1 MKLGKLSLVA
11 VMALGTSA
19 FAIENVKVSG
29 DVKIIYQTNDNE
41 AGPRDLSG
49 TSGVSGAK
57 PADGAGTTQP
67 SNSGWFEQGAGNVA
81 EVSPYNNASAG
92 GIAGRIGVTA
102 DLLKSVSA
110 GAEVQVYSTL
120 GLDSNVFGDNMINAP
135 YGQTG
140 FTNGNDVAQRG
151 TAINGSTHADRMKDA
166 SNISQL
172 WLATTMGKTTVKAG
186 RMELDTPLIFTE
198 KWNLAYN
205 TFESI
210 VAVNTD
216 LPDTSIV
223 GAWIGKHNGHGA
235 GDNRQN
241 VGGGV
246 GDVRL
251 EGGIRLAGSPGRT
264 VNMDSFR
271 TFGFG
276 QEANGAYTV
285 GVTNK
290 SIANTT
296 LQAWYYNVVSV
307 ADAIWLQADTKI
319 AGIVSL
325 GAQYATMNPNG
336 RMNSST
342 TTEVDIKSS
351 NLQQSDNDS
360 SIWAVKAAVDV
371 AGVNIY
377 AAYSAADKDGYLGF
391 SNMSTADK
399 TNIYTGQ
406 DSIYFD
412 GVVTAPGVKTFKVG
426 AKTVVSGVTLG
437 AAYVNASKAYW
448 YNHETGAHV
457 NSGDGID
464 GFGFLASTNVGSL
477 NLKATYTSVNND
489 ATNNGFPPNGNPY
502 YFGRDLET
510 LRLEAQLKF

>member
-29 DVKIIYQTNDNE
+29 DVKIIYQTSDVDLT
-41 AGPRDLSG
+41 AGEK
-49 TSGVSGAK
+49 TAGAQT
-57 PADGAGTTQP
+57 GL
-67 SNSGWFEQGAGNVA
+67 FEQGTGAVVV
-81 EVSPYNNASAG
+81 VSPYNAASAG
-92 GIAGRIGVTA
+92 GITGRIGVTA

-120 GLDSNVFGDNMINAP
+120 GLDNNVFGDNMINAA

-140 FTNGNDVAQRG
+140 FTNGNGNTLGLV
-151 TAINGSTHADRMKDA
+151 TSSTFADRTKDA

-235 GDNRQN
+235 VDNRPN
-241 VGGGV
+241 TIGV
-246 GDVRL
+246 TPGDLRV

-271 TFGFG
+271 TFGIG
-276 QEANGAYTV
+276 TQADGAYV
-285 GVTNK
+285 LGAVNK

-296 LQAWYYNVVSV
+296 LQAWYYNVVSA
-307 ADAIWLQADTKI
+307 ADAVWLQADTKV
-319 AGIVSL
+319 AGMVTL
-325 GAQYATMNPNG
+325 GAQYATMNPSG
-336 RMNSST
+336 DLSKVATSFSSAAG
-342 TTEVDIKSS
+342 EESGK
-351 NLQQSDNDS
+351 DS
-360 SIWAVKAAVDV
+360 QIWAVKAAVDV
-371 AGVNIY
+371 AGVNLY
-377 AAYSAADKDGYLGF
+377 AAYSKADDDGYLGF

-399 TNIYTGQ
+399 TNIYTGLG
-406 DSIYFD
+406 SIYFD
-412 GVVTAPGVKTFKVG
+412 GVLTAPGVE
-426 AKTVVSGVTLG
+426 TVKIGVKGSVAGVTLE
-437 AAYVNASKAYW
+437 AAYVDASSALWSENYVRKSS
-448 YNHETGAHV
+448 NG
-457 NSGDGID
+457 GINGYD
-464 GFGFLASTNVGSL
+464 FSASTKVG
-477 NLKATYTSVNND
+477 NLGLTAIYTIVNNE
-489 ATNNGFPPNGNPY
+489 ATDGQFPPNGNPY
-502 YFGRDLET
+502 YFGRDIDT
-510 LRLEAQLKF
+510 LRLIAQLKF

>member
-11 VMALGTSA
+11 VVALGTSA
-19 FAIENVKVSG
+19 YAIDNIKVSG
-29 DVKIIYQTNDNE
+29 DVKVIYQTSDVDLTAAE
-41 AGPRDLSG
+41 KTAGVETGLF
-49 TSGVSGAK
+49 K
-57 PADGAGTTQP
+57 
-67 SNSGWFEQGAGNVA
+67 QGNGSVA
-81 EVSPYNNASAG
+81 VVSPYNAASAG

-110 GAEVQVYSTL
+110 GAEVQMYSTL
-120 GLDSNVFGDNMINAP
+120 GLDNNVFGDNMINAP

-140 FTNGNDVAQRG
+140 FTNGNG
-151 TAINGSTHADRMKDA
+151 NGNGLVTSSTFDDRTKDA

-216 LPDTSIV
+216 IPDTSIV

-235 GDNRQN
+235 VDNRLN
-241 VGGGV
+241 TVGV
-246 GDVRL
+246 TPGDLRV

-285 GVTNK
+285 GAMNK
-290 SIANTT
+290 SVPNTT

-307 ADAIWLQADTKI
+307 ADAVWLQADTKV
-319 AGIVSL
+319 AGMVTL
-325 GAQYATMNPNG
+325 GAQCATMNPSG
-336 RMNSST
+336 DMST
-342 TTEVDIKSS
+342 LTAPSGAGERSG
-351 NLQQSDNDS
+351 NDS
-360 SIWAVKAAVDV
+360 KIWAVKAAVDV
-371 AGVNIY
+371 SGVNLY
-377 AAYSAADKDGYLGF
+377 AAYSSADKDGYLGF
-391 SNMSTADK
+391 ANMSTADK

-406 DSIYFD
+406 GSIYFD
-412 GVVTAPGVKTFKVG
+412 GVITAPGVDTFKVG
-426 AKTVVSGVTLG
+426 VKGSVAGVNLE
-437 AAYVNASKAYW
+437 AAYVDASSANWSSNYVLQSS
-448 YNHETGAHV
+448 NG
-457 NSGDGID
+457 GINGYD
-464 GFGFLASTNVGSL
+464 FSASTKIG
-477 NLKATYTSVNND
+477 NLGLQAIYTIVNNE
-489 ATNNGFPPNGNPY
+489 ATDGQFPPNGNPY
-502 YFGRDLET
+502 YFGRDIDT
-510 LRLEAQLKF
+510 LRLIAQLKF

>member
-29 DVKIIYQTNDNE
+29 DVKIIYQTADV
-41 AGPRDLSG
+41 DL
-49 TSGVSGAK
+49 TAAEKAAGAK
-57 PADGAGTTQP
+57 TGL
-67 SNSGWFEQGAGNVA
+67 FEQGTGAVVV
-81 EVSPYNNASAG
+81 VSPYNGASAG
-92 GIAGRIGVTA
+92 GIAGRLGVTA

-120 GLDSNVFGDNMINAP
+120 GLDNNVFGDNMINAP

-140 FTNGNDVAQRG
+140 FTNG
-151 TAINGSTHADRMKDA
+151 TETPPGSTFEDRTKDA

-198 KWNLAYN
+198 KWNVAYN

-216 LPDTSIV
+216 LPGTSIV

-235 GDNRQN
+235 FDNRDN
-241 VGGGV
+241 VSSTK
-246 GDVRL
+246 GDVRV

-271 TFGFG
+271 TFGIG
-276 QEANGAYTV
+276 GEANGAYAV
-285 GVTNK
+285 GAVNK

-307 ADAIWLQADTKI
+307 ADAVWLQADTKV
-319 AGIVSL
+319 AGMVSL
-325 GAQYATMNPNG
+325 GAQYATMRPSNDLSNITPNAAEISAG
-336 RMNSST
+336 WTKETLRAAERSG
-342 TTEVDIKSS
+342 
-351 NLQQSDNDS
+351 NDS
-360 SIWAVKAAVDV
+360 KIWSVKAAVDV
-371 AGVNIY
+371 AGVNLY
-377 AAYSAADKDGYLGF
+377 AAYSKADEDGYLGF

-399 TNIYTGQ
+399 TSIYTGLG
-406 DSIYFD
+406 SIYFD
-412 GVVTAPGVKTFKVG
+412 GVVTAPGVE
-426 AKTVVSGVTLG
+426 TVKIGVKGSVAGVTLE
-437 AAYVNASKAYW
+437 AAYVDASSANWSSK
-448 YNHETGAHV
+448 NVLQSSNG
-457 NSGDGID
+457 GINGYD
-464 GFGFLASTNVGSL
+464 FSASTKVG
-477 NLKATYTSVNND
+477 NLGLTAMYTIVNNE
-489 ATNNGFPPNGNPY
+489 ATDGQFPPNGNPY
-502 YFGRDLET
+502 YFGRDIDT
-510 LRLEAQLKF
+510 LRLIAQLKF